1 MSSPFIRP
9 LSLRVNFSWTFVG
22 NVVYAGCQWGMLVVL
37 AKLGSPEML
46 GQFALGL
53 AISTPVMMLANLQ
66 LRAIQATDARHEY
79 QFGDYLALRLA
90 LIGLALLAIAGITV
104 GSGYQQQTF
113 LVVLAVGCARA
124 IDSVS
129 DICYGLQQQHERMD
143 RIALSMMLRGGLA
156 LLALAAGVV
165 LTGSMIGGAIGLVLA
180 WGLVLATYDLR
191 SIRAVA
197 GQAVWLRPHWH
208 LSTMRRLAQ
217 LAAPLGVAMMLL
229 TLNASI
235 PRYLVG
241 HIMGEQMLGIFAAVA
256 YIERAGITV
265 VSALGQSASP
275 HLARAYASGNSIAF
289 RRLLT
294 RLVQVGCM
302 LGLGGVLVALTIG
315 EPLLALLY
323 QPEYARVDI
332 FVWVMVAA
340 GLGYITSFLGYA
352 ATASRIIVW
361 QPLVLGISAG
371 VVLCVSLLL
380 IPSLGLLGAA
390 LAMAASSA
398 TAVLGYSAI
407 LLLRTQSGA

>member
-90 LIGLALLAIAGITV
+90 LIGLALLAIAGIAV
-104 GSGYQQQTF
+104 GSGYQQQTL

-124 IDSVS
+124 FDSVS

-156 LLALAAGVV
+156 LLALAVGVV

-180 WGLVLATYDLR
+180 WGLVLAAYDLR

-197 GQAVWLRPHWH
+197 GQSVWLRPRWH
-208 LSTMRRLAQ
+208 LPTMRRLAQ
-217 LAAPLGVAMMLL
+217 LAAPLGVAMMML
-229 TLNASI
+229 TLNTSI
-235 PRYLVG
+235 PRYIVG
-241 HIMGEQMLGIFAAVA
+241 HMMGEQMLGIFAAVA

-275 HLARAYASGNSIAF
+275 HLARAYASGNSTAF
-289 RRLLT
+289 RRLVT
-294 RLVQVGCM
+294 RLVLVGCM
-302 LGLGGVLVALTIG
+302 LGVGGFLVAVTVG
-315 EPLLALLY
+315 EPLLTLLY
-323 QPEYARVDI
+323 QPEYARVDV
-332 FVWVMVAA
+332 FAWVMVAA
-340 GLGYITSFLGYA
+340 GLWYVTSFLGYA

-371 VVLCVSLLL
+371 VVLSISLLL
-380 IPSLGLLGAA
+380 IPSHGLLGAA

-407 LLLRTQSGA
+407 LLLRTQ